1 DVVLVVLGEGPERSS
16 LSTLARERGVES
28 RVFLPGRVPDVTA
41 WLRRADVYAQPARW
55 EGFGLAVLEAMLAGL
70 PVVATNVSSLP
81 ELVRDAG
88 ILVSPDDPSAL
99 ATAVNSLLADPAD
112 FGERGLARARAEFSV
127 AKMADRTLAVY
138 ESAWR

>member
-55 EGFGLAVLEAMLAGL
+55 EGFGLAVLEAMVCGL

-81 ELVRDAG
+81 ELIADGAGVLVDPDDAPALAAG
-88 ILVSPDDPSAL
+88 I
-99 ATAVNSLLADPAD
+99 
-112 FGERGLARARAEFSV
+112 ERA
-127 AKMADRTLAVY
+127 
-138 ESAWR
+138 